1 VRILVSVSHRY
12 PASIG
17 GPGGGRIFDFVVKG
31 LAELGHDVFY
41 HLREGAAAP
50 PPDGVSFVERPIEDV
65 DILHCRRGTEPARG
79 ADTNGTPWVLTCH
92 TDIQIWG
99 MSRDEATGNW
109 IYISRTLA
117 ETYGSTRYVMAGIDP
132 SELVYSE
139 TKGDYFLFVAAAR
152 MMMDKGLD
160 IAASLSR
167 KMGFELV
174 VAGGGP
180 AEGVAGRIASFC
192 KENGAKYVGEVYGAR
207 KAELF
212 AGAKAL
218 LFPTKVN
225 EAFGLVMAE
234 ALMSGTP
241 VICSSNG
248 ACPELIP
255 PDVGFVCANEADY
268 EYAVEHAG
276 NISPR
281 RCRDKAMNDYHYLR
295 MAREYVSEYEKE
307 ISRRHG
313 GRRE

>member
-1 VRILVSVSHRY
+1 MRVLVSVLHKY
-12 PASIG
+12 PASVG

-31 LAELGHDVFY
+31 LAELGHEVFY
-41 HLREGAAAP
+41 HLREGASGP
-50 PPDGVSFVERPIEDV
+50 PPEGVALVGHDFAGA
-65 DILHCRRGTEPARG
+65 DIVHCRRGTEPA
-79 ADTNGTPWVLTCH
+79 NGGPWVLTCH
-92 TDIQIWG
+92 TDISIWG
-99 MSRDEATGNW
+99 MSRGEATSNW

-117 ETYGSTRYVMAGIDP
+117 ETYGSERYVIAGIDP

-167 KMGFELV
+167 RMGFRLV
-174 VAGGGP
+174 VAG
-180 AEGVAGRIASFC
+180 ADANAAAVERVASFC
-192 KENGAKYVGEVYGAR
+192 KENGAEYVGEVYGAR

-218 LFPTKVN
+218 LFPTKLN

-248 ACPELIP
+248 ACPELIS
-255 PDVGFVCANEADY
+255 PDIGFVCASEADY
-268 EYAVEHAG
+268 EHAIENVER
-276 NISPR
+276 ISPQ
-281 RCRDKAMNDYHYLR
+281 RCRDKAMSDYHYLR
-295 MAREYVSEYEKE
+295 MAKEYVSEYEKE
-307 ISRRHG
+307 LSRRQNG
-313 GRRE
+313 SAA

>member
-1 VRILVSVSHRY
+1 MRILVSVLHRY
-12 PASIG
+12 PASVA

-41 HLREGAAAP
+41 HLREGAAGP
-50 PPDGVSFVERPIEDV
+50 PPDGVTFVERPFADV
-65 DILHCRRGTEPARG
+65 DILHCRRGTEPAAPDGR
-79 ADTNGTPWVLTCH
+79 PWVLTCH

-99 MSRDEATGNW
+99 MSRGEATPNW

-117 ETYGSTRYVMAGIDP
+117 ETYGSERYVVAGIDP
-132 SELVYSE
+132 SELSYSE

-167 KMGFELV
+167 RMGFELV
-174 VAGGGP
+174 VAG
-180 AEGVAGRIASFC
+180 ADADEAAVGRVASFC
-192 KENGAKYVGEVYGAR
+192 KENGARYVGEVYGAR

-218 LFPTKVN
+218 LFPTKLN

-241 VICSSNG
+241 VICSDNG
-248 ACPELIP
+248 ACPELIS
-255 PDVGFVCANEADY
+255 PDIGFVCASEAEY

-276 NISPR
+276 RISPR
-281 RCRDKAMNDYHYLR
+281 RCREKAMSEYHYLR
-295 MAREYVSEYEKE
+295 MAREYVSEYERE
-307 ISRRHG
+307 LSRGRG
-313 GRRE
+313 GVA

>member
-1 VRILVSVSHRY
+1 VRILVSAIHRY

-17 GPGGGRIFDFVVKG
+17 GPGGGRIFDFIVKG

-41 HLREGAAAP
+41 HLQEGAAEP
-50 PPDGVSFVERPIEDV
+50 PPDGVTLIEQPFADV
-65 DILHCRRGTEPARG
+65 DILHCRRGTQPIDA
-79 ADTNGTPWVLTCH
+79 NGKPWVLTCH
-92 TDIQIWG
+92 TDIRIWG
-99 MSRDEATGNW
+99 LSRDEATANW

-117 ETYGSTRYVMAGIDP
+117 ETYGSKRYVTAGIDP

-139 TKGDYFLFVAAAR
+139 TKGNYFLFVAAAR

-160 IAASLSR
+160 IATALSR
-167 KMGFELV
+167 RMGFELV
-174 VAGGGP
+174 VAG
-180 AEGVAGRIASFC
+180 AGTDASTVERVASFC
-192 KENGAKYVGEVYGAR
+192 KENGAKYVGEVYGTL

-248 ACPELIP
+248 ACPELIST
-255 PDVGFVCANEADY
+255 DTGFVCANEDEY
-268 EYAVEHAG
+268 EYAIEHVG
-276 NISPR
+276 DISPR
-281 RCRDKAMNDYHYLR
+281 RCRDKAMSEYHYLR
-295 MAREYVSEYEKE
+295 MAREYVSEYENE
-307 ISRRHG
+307 ISRRQSNSA
-313 GRRE
+313 E